1 MCNEI
6 SIRKMTFEDIADV
19 AIIEKKCFSMPWS
32 EKSFEDSL
40 KQSYSHF
47 FVAEYD
53 NIIAGYMG
61 VYCVVDEAD
70 ITNVAVLP
78 EYRRKGIAKKLIL
91 HIENMA
97 KDIHVKQINLE
108 VRESNRQAIN
118 LYEQMGFKNIGI
130 RKSFYEKP
138 VENAAIMTYE
148 VLQ

>member
-32 EKSFEDSL
+32 EKSFEDSS

>member
-1 MCNEI
+1 MWLYYLN
-6 SIRKMTFEDIADV
+6 T
-19 AIIEKKCFSMPWS
+19 
-32 EKSFEDSL
+32 
-40 KQSYSHF
+40 
-47 FVAEYD
+47 
-53 NIIAGYMG
+53 
-61 VYCVVDEAD
+61 DERA
-70 ITNVAVLP
+70 LQ
-78 EYRRKGIAKKLIL
+78 KKLIL

-97 KDIHVKQINLE
+97 KDIHVKHINLE

>member
-1 MCNEI
+1 
-6 SIRKMTFEDIADV
+6 
-19 AIIEKKCFSMPWS
+19 
-32 EKSFEDSL
+32 
-40 KQSYSHF
+40 
-47 FVAEYD
+47 
-53 NIIAGYMG
+53 
-61 VYCVVDEAD
+61 
-70 ITNVAVLP
+70 
-78 EYRRKGIAKKLIL
+78 
-91 HIENMA
+91 MA